1 MGKDDLCSNTRW
13 STTQAIR
20 VPSVTVLNLISL
32 CHLLCLSV
40 TAITAGSGTARK
52 HTLQAALGCLQLVW
66 DIPRDGN
73 STTSLI
79 GPPLPR
85 GSRFLSSSMK
95 TRIPQPSSFIPKTP
109 QGFRTWNLKPNAR
122 SFLPPN
128 KHSC

>member
-52 HTLQAALGCLQLVW
+52 HTLQAALGCLQL
-66 DIPRDGN
+66 G
-73 STTSLI
+73 L
-79 GPPLPR
+79 GY
-85 GSRFLSSSMK
+85 
-95 TRIPQPSSFIPKTP
+95 P
-109 QGFRTWNLKPNAR
+109 QGWELHNLSNWTTITTRKQVFVQQHENQNPSAQ
-122 SFLPPN
+122 FL
-128 KHSC
+128 HSQDAAGFQDLELET